1 MATRNTLNAGLSA
14 LALAILLGV
23 AGCGSDDESGGGG
36 DSSTSSPDGSTTVA
50 PVAVPPN
57 LVFESQVTGSVGD
70 GPITGARMRV
80 LASNGKVLM
89 ETESSLTADY
99 DLTIKT
105 QGRNYALTIEAE
117 GGTDI
122 VTQMQPDFR
131 LVATLV
137 KPNKRSIGNLNPF
150 TTLIVGAAK
159 SNGGINETTVAVARD
174 AVVDRYGFGLDKNI
188 IPDPTATPIDEN
200 TVHVIVKSSETL
212 GEMIRRT
219 RDALYASGGSLDGDG
234 IVAAL
239 AADLSDGWID
249 GKGAAGHD
257 PRVAAVANIASA
269 AVLVQS
275 MANRLYV
282 YGYDATGAMDA
293 AILQIRPLAPATSS
307 TAHVAIPAETLDQA
321 VRTLEAARVL
331 SDDLRLVKL
340 IEVVRSAS
348 PGALPA
354 DLAAGLAAE
363 TDPLLEE
370 LTVTA
375 AYASDDQLARI
386 NNVASGGTDTP
397 PETTEPPP
405 AEEPPPEEEPAPPPE
420 DRPRRRRSPPAP
432 PPEEEPA
439 PPPPNNPPV
448 ISGTPTASVLVGESW
463 EFQPTAS
470 DPDGDS
476 LSFSI
481 SNKPAWLS
489 FDAATGRTWG
499 TPVDANVGIH
509 SFITITVSDGQAS
522 VSLDPFSVTV
532 SAPPPPPCHRQRHG
546 VMDPADRAHRRQR
559 VDRPVGLQGV
569 LRQGDDF
576 DDQHRG
582 RDRPDPDAPA
592 HREPR
597 CRHLVLRGHGLRQRE
612 LRERQVGDR
621 EQDDLV
627 AFPGAVQRSTRTGSH
642 AQVAKAAC
650 AFFRAGV
657 FPVHR
662 ALQGKSARA
671 EAQRGRGT
679 EKKIDRQDDKAGSLV
694 GASGLQGP
702 YVGVMLLG
710 HPSLHSL
717 RANLRRTFFT
727 GLFVE
732 GIYAPAARRKR
743 PFSPVARAQDPFS
756 TQSVTRVT
764 KPRRVPRAAPKRPT

>member
-1 MATRNTLNAGLSA
+1 MAARNTLNAGLSA

-36 DSSTSSPDGSTTVA
+36 SSSATPPPDGSATVA

-57 LVFESQVTGSVGD
+57 MVFESTVTGSVGD

-80 LASNGKVLM
+80 RASNGKVLM

-122 VTQMQPDFR
+122 VTQMAPDFR

-137 KPNKRSIGNLNPF
+137 KPNKRSVGNLNPF

-234 IVAAL
+234 IMAAL

-275 MANRLYV
+275 MANRLHV

-293 AILQIRPLAPATSS
+293 AIEQIRPLAPATSS
-307 TAHVAIPAETLDQA
+307 TAHVAIPAETLEQA

-348 PGALPA
+348 PGVLPA

-370 LTVTA
+370 LTITA

-420 DRPRRRRSPPAP
+420 EEPAP
-432 PPEEEPA
+432 PPPEEPAPPPPEEPA

-481 SNKPAWLS
+481 SNKPVWLN
-489 FDAATGRTWG
+489 FDPATGRLSG
-499 TPVDANVGIH
+499 TPADADVGIH

-522 VSLDPFSVTV
+522 VSLEPFSVTV
-532 SAPPPPPCHRQRHG
+532 SAPPPPPPPNNPPTISGSPDTALVVGNPWSFTPTASDADGDSLTFSISGRPGWLNFNSATGQLSGTPSSTDVG
-546 VMDPADRAHRRQR
+546 VHQDIVISVSDGQSTADLAPFSLTVTEPQPSTGSATLSWSPPTER
-559 VDRPVGLQGV
+559 VDGSAIGTISRYSIYYSRNSTLLDQVVNVSSSTNTYHIENLEQGTWYFAVTATDSEGLES
-569 LRQGDDF
+569 
-576 DDQHRG
+576 
-582 RDRPDPDAPA
+582 AKS
-592 HREPR
+592 
-597 CRHLVLRGHGLRQRE
+597 
-612 LRERQVGDR
+612 
-621 EQDDLV
+621 
-627 AFPGAVQRSTRTGSH
+627 STVSKTI
-642 AQVAKAAC
+642 
-650 AFFRAGV
+650 
-657 FPVHR
+657 P
-662 ALQGKSARA
+662 
-671 EAQRGRGT
+671 
-679 EKKIDRQDDKAGSLV
+679 
-694 GASGLQGP
+694 
-702 YVGVMLLG
+702 
-710 HPSLHSL
+710 
-717 RANLRRTFFT
+717 
-727 GLFVE
+727 
-732 GIYAPAARRKR
+732 
-743 PFSPVARAQDPFS
+743 
-756 TQSVTRVT
+756 
-764 KPRRVPRAAPKRPT
+764 